1 MVYVRTKGGN
11 HAKLAPMNNLP
22 YGTLRA
28 FLTPFLMVLFRP
40 KVKGL
45 RNVPAS
51 GPLILASNH
60 LSFSDSIFM
69 PLVVPRKVTFLAKS
83 EYFTSPGPKGLLK
96 KLTFIALG
104 QVPVD
109 RSGGRRSEA
118 ALITGLEVLA
128 GGNSLGIY
136 PEGTRS
142 PDGRLYKGRTGIARL
157 AIESGAVDCVFVSD
171 GISSLIEK
179 ISLCSEPYPDY
190 AIRELVPQFEDLNIS
205 QEGFQNASVALDTLE
220 SKETQV
226 LKAFCQLKSIADIA
240 KQTQISKV
248 KVEEVLTKIQT
259 LLMLDTRSQLVLRM
273 YRFGALAL

>member
-1 MVYVRTKGGN
+1 MS
-11 HAKLAPMNNLP
+11 A
-22 YGTLRA
+22 
-28 FLTPFLMVLFRP
+28 FRP

-45 RNVPAS
+45 RNVAGK
-51 GPLILASNH
+51 GPVIIASNH

-118 ALITGLEVLA
+118 ALLTGLKILA
-128 GGNSLGIY
+128 EGNCLGIY

-157 AIESGAVDCVFVSD
+157 AIESGAP
-171 GISSLIEK
+171 I
-179 ISLCSEPYPDY
+179 
-190 AIRELVPQFEDLNIS
+190 VP
-205 QEGFQNASVALDTLE
+205 VAMSNTD
-220 SKETQV
+220 
-226 LKAFCQLKSIADIA
+226 
-240 KQTQISKV
+240 
-248 KVEEVLTKIQT
+248 KIQPT
-259 LLMLDTRSQLVLRM
+259 GKIIPNLHRVGMIFGEPMYFEGDSTDLQYLRVVTDKIM
-273 YRFGALAL
+273 KKIQEMSGQEYIDIYAPKKSKPDDINVSGEED

>member
-1 MVYVRTKGGN
+1 
-11 HAKLAPMNNLP
+11 MNNLP
-22 YGTLRA
+22 YGVLRA

-45 RNVPAS
+45 RHVPSS
-51 GPLILASNH
+51 GPVIIASNH

-118 ALITGLEVLA
+118 ALITGLKVLA
-128 GGNSLGIY
+128 EGKCLGIY

-157 AIESGAVDCVFVSD
+157 AIESGAPIIPVAMFNT
-171 GISSLIEK
+171 EK
-179 ISLCSEPYPDY
+179 IQPTGTVVPKVMRVEMIFGEPMYFDGESSDLLYLRDVTDKIMQTIQALSGQEYVDTY
-190 AIRELVPQFEDLNIS
+190 ATKAKKNLED
-205 QEGFQNASVALDTLE
+205 DE
-220 SKETQV
+220 S
-226 LKAFCQLKSIADIA
+226 
-240 KQTQISKV
+240 
-248 KVEEVLTKIQT
+248 
-259 LLMLDTRSQLVLRM
+259 
-273 YRFGALAL
+273 

>member
-1 MVYVRTKGGN
+1 MI
-11 HAKLAPMNNLP
+11 
-22 YGTLRA
+22 
-28 FLTPFLMVLFRP
+28 LFRP

-45 RNVPAS
+45 RNVPGS
-51 GPLILASNH
+51 GPVIIASNH

-118 ALITGLEVLA
+118 ALITGLKVLA
-128 GGNSLGIY
+128 EGKCLGIY

-157 AIESGAVDCVFVSD
+157 AIESGAPIIPVAMFNT
-171 GISSLIEK
+171 EK
-179 ISLCSEPYPDY
+179 IQPTGTVVPKVMRVEMIFGEPLYFEGDSSDLLYLREVTDKIMATIQALSGQEYVDTY
-190 AIRELVPQFEDLNIS
+190 ATKAKKNLEED
-205 QEGFQNASVALDTLE
+205 E
-220 SKETQV
+220 S
-226 LKAFCQLKSIADIA
+226 
-240 KQTQISKV
+240 
-248 KVEEVLTKIQT
+248 
-259 LLMLDTRSQLVLRM
+259 
-273 YRFGALAL
+273 

>member
-1 MVYVRTKGGN
+1 MI
-11 HAKLAPMNNLP
+11 
-22 YGTLRA
+22 
-28 FLTPFLMVLFRP
+28 LFRP

-45 RNVPAS
+45 RHVPGT
-51 GPLILASNH
+51 GPVIIASNH

-118 ALITGLEVLA
+118 ALITGLKVLA
-128 GGNSLGIY
+128 EGKCLGIY

-157 AIESGAVDCVFVSD
+157 AIESGAPIIPVAMFNT
-171 GISSLIEK
+171 EK
-179 ISLCSEPYPDY
+179 IQPTGTVVPKVMRVEMIFGEPMYFDGDSTDLLHLRDVTDKIMSTIQDMSGQEYVDTYATKAKKSE
-190 AIRELVPQFEDLNIS
+190 
-205 QEGFQNASVALDTLE
+205 
-220 SKETQV
+220 
-226 LKAFCQLKSIADIA
+226 
-240 KQTQISKV
+240 
-248 KVEEVLTKIQT
+248 EE
-259 LLMLDTRSQLVLRM
+259 
-273 YRFGALAL
+273 

>member
-1 MVYVRTKGGN
+1 
-11 HAKLAPMNNLP
+11 MNNLP
-22 YGTLRA
+22 YGILRA
-28 FLTPFLMVLFRP
+28 FLTPFLMILFRP

-45 RNVPAS
+45 RNVPGN
-51 GPLILASNH
+51 GPVIIASNH

-118 ALITGLEVLA
+118 ALITGLKILA
-128 GGNSLGIY
+128 EGKCLGIY

-157 AIESGAVDCVFVSD
+157 AIESGAPIIPVAMFNT
-171 GISSLIEK
+171 EK
-179 ISLCSEPYPDY
+179 IQPTGTVVPKVMRVEMIFGQPMYFEGDSTDLLHLRDVTDKIMSTIQEMSGQEYVDIYATKAKKSLE
-190 AIRELVPQFEDLNIS
+190 ED
-205 QEGFQNASVALDTLE
+205 E
-220 SKETQV
+220 S
-226 LKAFCQLKSIADIA
+226 
-240 KQTQISKV
+240 
-248 KVEEVLTKIQT
+248 
-259 LLMLDTRSQLVLRM
+259 
-273 YRFGALAL
+273 

>member
-1 MVYVRTKGGN
+1 
-11 HAKLAPMNNLP
+11 MNNLP
-22 YGTLRA
+22 YGVLRA
-28 FLTPFLMVLFRP
+28 FLTPFLMLLFRP

-45 RNVPAS
+45 RHVPGS
-51 GPLILASNH
+51 GPVIIASNH

-118 ALITGLEVLA
+118 ALITGLKVLA
-128 GGNSLGIY
+128 EGKCLGIY

-157 AIESGAVDCVFVSD
+157 AIESGAPVIPVAMFNT
-171 GISSLIEK
+171 EK
-179 ISLCSEPYPDY
+179 IQPTGTVVPKVMRVEMIFGEPLYFEGDSTDLLHLRDVTDKIMSTIQSLSGQEYVDTYATKAKKSSEDD
-190 AIRELVPQFEDLNIS
+190 EN
-205 QEGFQNASVALDTLE
+205 
-220 SKETQV
+220 
-226 LKAFCQLKSIADIA
+226 
-240 KQTQISKV
+240 
-248 KVEEVLTKIQT
+248 
-259 LLMLDTRSQLVLRM
+259 
-273 YRFGALAL
+273 

>member
-1 MVYVRTKGGN
+1 
-11 HAKLAPMNNLP
+11 MNNLP
-22 YGTLRA
+22 YGILRA
-28 FLTPFLMVLFRP
+28 FLTPFLMILFRP

-45 RNVPAS
+45 RHVPGT
-51 GPLILASNH
+51 GPVIIASNH

-118 ALITGLEVLA
+118 ALITGLKVLA
-128 GGNSLGIY
+128 EGKCLGIY

-157 AIESGAVDCVFVSD
+157 AIESGAPIIPVAMFNT
-171 GISSLIEK
+171 EK
-179 ISLCSEPYPDY
+179 IQPTGTVMPKVMRVEMIFGEPMYFEGDSTDLLHLRDVTDKIMSTIQALSGQEYVDTYATKAKKNSE
-190 AIRELVPQFEDLNIS
+190 ED
-205 QEGFQNASVALDTLE
+205 EG
-220 SKETQV
+220 
-226 LKAFCQLKSIADIA
+226 
-240 KQTQISKV
+240 
-248 KVEEVLTKIQT
+248 
-259 LLMLDTRSQLVLRM
+259 
-273 YRFGALAL
+273 

>member
-1 MVYVRTKGGN
+1 MS
-11 HAKLAPMNNLP
+11 MNNLP

-28 FLTPFLMVLFRP
+28 FLTPFLMILFRP

-45 RNVPAS
+45 RNVPAT
-51 GPLILASNH
+51 GPLIIASNH

-118 ALITGLEVLA
+118 AIITGLQVLSE
-128 GGNSLGIY
+128 GKCLGIY

-142 PDGRLYKGRTGIARL
+142 PDGRLYRGRTGIARL
-157 AIESGAVDCVFVSD
+157 AIESGAPIIPVAMFNT
-171 GISSLIEK
+171 EK
-179 ISLCSEPYPDY
+179 IQPTGKVIPNIQRVGMTFGEPMYFDGDSTDLAYLRVVTDQIMNRIQELSGQVYVDEY
-190 AIRELVPQFEDLNIS
+190 AAKV
-205 QEGFQNASVALDTLE
+205 
-220 SKETQV
+220 K
-226 LKAFCQLKSIADIA
+226 KIA
-240 KQTQISKV
+240 KSES
-248 KVEEVLTKIQT
+248 EEE
-259 LLMLDTRSQLVLRM
+259 SE
-273 YRFGALAL
+273 

>member
-1 MVYVRTKGGN
+1 MS
-11 HAKLAPMNNLP
+11 MNNLP

-28 FLTPFLMVLFRP
+28 FLTPFLMILFRP

-45 RNVPAS
+45 RHVPGS
-51 GPLILASNH
+51 GPVIIASNH

-96 KLTFIALG
+96 KITFIALG

-118 ALITGLEVLA
+118 ALITGLKVLA
-128 GGNSLGIY
+128 EGKCLGIY

-157 AIESGAVDCVFVSD
+157 AIESGAPIIPVAMFNT
-171 GISSLIEK
+171 EK
-179 ISLCSEPYPDY
+179 IQPTGTVVPKVMRVEMIFGEPMFFEGDSTDLQHLRDVTDQIMETIQALSGQEYVDTY
-190 AIRELVPQFEDLNIS
+190 ATKAKKSTED
-205 QEGFQNASVALDTLE
+205 DE
-220 SKETQV
+220 S
-226 LKAFCQLKSIADIA
+226 
-240 KQTQISKV
+240 
-248 KVEEVLTKIQT
+248 
-259 LLMLDTRSQLVLRM
+259 
-273 YRFGALAL
+273 

>member
-1 MVYVRTKGGN
+1 MS
-11 HAKLAPMNNLP
+11 MNNLP

-28 FLTPFLMVLFRP
+28 FLTPFLMILFRP

-45 RNVPAS
+45 RNVPAT
-51 GPLILASNH
+51 GPLIIASNH

-118 ALITGLEVLA
+118 ALITGLQVLSE
-128 GGNSLGIY
+128 GKCLGIY

-157 AIESGAVDCVFVSD
+157 AIESGAPIVPVAMFNTENIQPTGQVIPNIQRVGMTFGEPMYFDGDSTDLAYLREVTDQIMNRIQELSGQEYVDQYAVKAKKSGKSESD
-171 GISSLIEK
+171 EE
-179 ISLCSEPYPDY
+179 SE
-190 AIRELVPQFEDLNIS
+190 
-205 QEGFQNASVALDTLE
+205 
-220 SKETQV
+220 
-226 LKAFCQLKSIADIA
+226 
-240 KQTQISKV
+240 
-248 KVEEVLTKIQT
+248 
-259 LLMLDTRSQLVLRM
+259 
-273 YRFGALAL
+273 

>member
-1 MVYVRTKGGN
+1 
-11 HAKLAPMNNLP
+11 MNNLP
-22 YGTLRA
+22 YGILRA
-28 FLTPFLMVLFRP
+28 FLTPFLMILFRP

-45 RNVPAS
+45 RQVPGT
-51 GPLILASNH
+51 GPVIIASNH

-118 ALITGLEVLA
+118 ALITGLKVLA
-128 GGNSLGIY
+128 EGKCLGIY

-157 AIESGAVDCVFVSD
+157 AIESGAPIIPVAMFNT
-171 GISSLIEK
+171 EK
-179 ISLCSEPYPDY
+179 IQPTGTVVPKVMRVEMIFGEPMYFEGDSTDLLYLRDVTDKIMSTIQALSGQEYVDTYATKAKKSSE
-190 AIRELVPQFEDLNIS
+190 ED
-205 QEGFQNASVALDTLE
+205 EG
-220 SKETQV
+220 
-226 LKAFCQLKSIADIA
+226 
-240 KQTQISKV
+240 
-248 KVEEVLTKIQT
+248 
-259 LLMLDTRSQLVLRM
+259 
-273 YRFGALAL
+273 

>member
-1 MVYVRTKGGN
+1 
-11 HAKLAPMNNLP
+11 MNNLP
-22 YGTLRA
+22 YGILRA
-28 FLTPFLMVLFRP
+28 FLTPFLMILFRP

-45 RNVPAS
+45 RNVPGT
-51 GPLILASNH
+51 GPVIIASNH

-118 ALITGLEVLA
+118 ALITGLKVLA
-128 GGNSLGIY
+128 EGKCLGIY

-157 AIESGAVDCVFVSD
+157 AIESGAPIIPVAMFNT
-171 GISSLIEK
+171 EK
-179 ISLCSEPYPDY
+179 IQPTGTVVPKVMRVEMIFGEPMYFEGDSSDLLYLRDVTDKIMATIQSLSGQEYVDTYATKAKKSSE
-190 AIRELVPQFEDLNIS
+190 ET
-205 QEGFQNASVALDTLE
+205 EG
-220 SKETQV
+220 
-226 LKAFCQLKSIADIA
+226 
-240 KQTQISKV
+240 
-248 KVEEVLTKIQT
+248 
-259 LLMLDTRSQLVLRM
+259 
-273 YRFGALAL
+273 